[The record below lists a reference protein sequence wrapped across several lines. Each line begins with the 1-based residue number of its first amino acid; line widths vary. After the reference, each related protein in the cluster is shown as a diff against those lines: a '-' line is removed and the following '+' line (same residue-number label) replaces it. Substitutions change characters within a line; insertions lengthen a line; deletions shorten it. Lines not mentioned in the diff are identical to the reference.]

1 MLVKF
6 CSLQMSFKIVK
17 KRNDP
22 RISPL
27 DEKSRKFMSE
37 WSGFTMGSDIDSLIR
52 RWGVRTGRH
61 EMSI

>member
-1 MLVKF
+1 
-6 CSLQMSFKIVK
+6 MSFKIVK

-52 RWGVRTGRH
+52 RWGGENWKT
-61 EMSI
+61 